1 MTDFHP
7 TDRQPVPPNS
17 LDPAVVA
24 ERTTRMMW
32 AQAQQ
37 RQQEQESASYDQG
50 AATSVAATH
59 YPPPGAAA
67 EPQLPEQEASRAR
80 RPFNWRRVGWIL
92 AVLAAIW
99 ILGAVYDVATG
110 HANAMGPG
118 VSAAV
123 SAVGALICFAV
134 PRREDGEG

>member
-1 MTDFHP
+1 MTEFHP

-32 AQAQQ
+32 AQLHQ
-37 RQQEQESASYDQG
+37 REQEQESASYDQG
-50 AATSVAATH
+50 APASVAATH

-67 EPQLPEQEASRAR
+67 QPQMHEQEASRAR
-80 RPFNWRRVGWIL
+80 RPFNWRLVGWIL

-99 ILGAVYDVATG
+99 ILGAAYDIATG
-110 HANAMGPG
+110 HSSAVGAG
-118 VSAAV
+118 VFAAV
-123 SAVGALICFAV
+123 SAVGAIICFAV
-134 PRREDGEG
+134 PRRDDRDS